1 MGIEKLNKRTRN
13 LDYYRIFYISIFVL
27 CLLLTFSLASAT
39 DIIYRN
45 PWDLDKTTKYIMV
58 ENMTNTSLF
67 WETNLGDLDDV
78 NITQFENDGGTL
90 SILESWLTSFI
101 EGISKWANYYTKTES
116 DERYLQEETD
126 PNYFSNPLNYINESY
141 NDNWINDTFYNKTE
155 SNNNYVNLT
164 GDTMQG
170 DLDMNSNNITSVDYL
185 DTTTLKLNS
194 IGSTACDLSVS
205 GTMCKNSTATYIVG

>member
-185 DTTTLKLNS
+185 DTTNLKLNS
-194 IGSTACDLSVS
+194 IGATACDLSVS
-205 GTMCKNSTATYIVG
+205 GTMCKNNTATYIVG